1 MTGSREGM
9 RNVALV
15 GFMATGKTC
24 VGRILAERLG
34 WPSVD
39 ADEEIERR
47 AGKTIPDIFGMR
59 AKRPSASWKVRSYKT
74 FATGPAG

>member
-1 MTGSREGM
+1 MTDSLEVR

-15 GFMATGKTC
+15 GFMATGKTL

-39 ADEEIERR
+39 ADEEIGAEGWE
-47 AGKTIPDIFGMR
+47 AHPGYFPG
-59 AKRPSASWKVRSYKT
+59 
-74 FATGPAG
+74 